1 MITLGRKILA
11 ILNPNQ
17 RKSFYFLF
25 GLLSLQILLEVVG
38 VVSIVPF
45 MQVMAAPE
53 VLENSSL
60 MAYVSKIITFESR
73 REMLIGFGFLV
84 IILIF
89 LSNTLGYLGTWFKMK
104 YTWSWTHIISMRL
117 LRSKLEGSYQYFLSH
132 NTSNVSTYIIGESS
146 TVANGI
152 IIPFIEVVSRSII
165 VVLLLSILIAVDPYV
180 AITMFG
186 CLGGAYTLIYIT
198 RQKYLRQ
205 IGNKRVEYNIVRFG
219 SIKEMMDGIKTIMS
233 YNQQPLF
240 HDRFSEADEAFCDIQ
255 PRYNIIL
262 AGPSYILQFL
272 AFSTIIALTI
282 YLFSRDG
289 SVESILPTLSLYAL
303 AGYRLLPSLQ
313 GIFGALAKIKYN
325 TSLLDRVYTDIKSG
339 MQYDDQSY
347 VKTTSVLPFNKEISF
362 KNISFKYPESDTT
375 LIKDL
380 NISITKGEKIAFVG
394 STGSGKT
401 TIIDLMVHLHKPT
414 NGSIDIDGISLTEE
428 NVVSWQNN
436 IAYVPQ
442 EVFLFDDTITANI
455 TFCRNSDQID
465 KQRLDEAVRIADIH
479 LFIENE
485 LPEKYNT
492 IIGERGVRLSGG
504 QRQRLG
510 LARALYFKPSVLVLD
525 EATSSVDMVTEKKII
540 EAIDNLPED
549 LTIIVIAHRLATVKN
564 MDKIYY
570 MQEGEIKSIGTYE
583 ELQNASS
590 EFQELVDLS

>member
-1 MITLGRKILA
+1 
-11 ILNPNQ
+11 
-17 RKSFYFLF
+17 
-25 GLLSLQILLEVVG
+25 
-38 VVSIVPF
+38 
-45 MQVMAAPE
+45 MQVMATPE
-53 VLENSSL
+53 VLEDSAL
-60 MAYVSKIITFESR
+60 MTFVSKMISFDSR
-73 REMLIGFGFLV
+73 KEMLIGFGFLV

-104 YTWSWTHIISMRL
+104 YTWSWTHIISLRL
-117 LRSKLEGSYQYFLSH
+117 LRSKLEGPYQYFLSH
-132 NTSNVSTYIIGESS
+132 NTSNVSTYIIGEAS

-152 IIPFIEVVSRSII
+152 IIPFIEVISRSII
-165 VVLLLSILIAVDPYV
+165 VILLLVILIAVDPYV
-180 AITMFG
+180 AFTMFG

-198 RQKYLRQ
+198 RQKYIRQ

-240 HDRFSEADEAFCDIQ
+240 HDRFEDADKAFCDIQ

-262 AGPSYILQFL
+262 AGPAYILQFL

-325 TSLLDRVYTDIKSG
+325 TPLLDRVYSDIKSG
-339 MQYDDQSY
+339 MQYDDRPY
-347 VKTTSVLPFNKEISF
+347 EKTSAIMPFNKEISF
-362 KNISFKYPESDTT
+362 NNISFKYPESDTT
-375 LIKDL
+375 LIQDL
-380 NISITKGEKIAFVG
+380 NIRIARGEKIAFVG

-414 NGSIDIDGISLTEE
+414 KGSINIDGIPITEE
-428 NVVSWQNN
+428 NKGTWQNN

-442 EVFLFDDTITANI
+442 EVFLFDDTISANI
-455 TFCRNSDQID
+455 TFCRNPEQID
-465 KQRLDEAVRIADIH
+465 AKRLDEAVKIADIH
-479 LFIENE
+479 TFIDTE
-485 LPEKYNT
+485 LPKKYNT

-525 EATSSVDMVTEKKII
+525 EATSSVDMITEKKII

-570 MQEGEIKSIGTYE
+570 MQEGKIQSIGTYE
-583 ELQNASS
+583 ELQDASS